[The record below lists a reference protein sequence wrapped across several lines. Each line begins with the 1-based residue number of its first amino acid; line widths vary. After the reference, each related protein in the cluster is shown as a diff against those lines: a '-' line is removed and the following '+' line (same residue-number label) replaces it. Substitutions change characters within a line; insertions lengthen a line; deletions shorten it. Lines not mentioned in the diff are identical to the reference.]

1 MAERTEQRD
10 LNAVQR
16 WLQSVISHPGGVDAG
31 VDSDEAQRIIRLKRG
46 ELEQVVRRS
55 RNLTAEQRLGIY
67 ANAYYARLLECLRES
82 FPVLAGAMG
91 REVFDEFAFEYLQ
104 RHPSRSYTLGH
115 LGDRFADFLNDTRP
129 DRPTEP
135 SPLPSPGIPGEGVTD
150 GSPPPVGWPD
160 FLIDLARLEW
170 SIEQVFDG
178 PGVEGQ
184 CLLTVDDLR
193 AIPRSRWLDAKLV
206 LVVCAKLMEFGY
218 PVNTYYTAARRA
230 KEGDVTPVPEP
241 SPEYLCLTRRDFI
254 VRRVALTKPQYAL
267 LQSIAE
273 GRTVGQALAAA
284 GDETDASDDELAA
297 MIRQWFADWA
307 GLGLFAG
314 VEV

>member
-16 WLQSVISHPGGVDAG
+16 WLQSVISHPGGVEAG
-31 VDSDEAQRIIRLKRG
+31 VDSDQAQRIIHLKRG

-82 FPVLAGAMG
+82 FPVLVRAMG

-115 LGDRFADFLNDTRP
+115 LGDRFADFLNETRP
-129 DRPTEP
+129 DCPPT
-135 SPLPSPGIPGEGVTD
+135 
-150 GSPPPVGWPD
+150 GSAPPPVGWPD

-170 SIEQVFDG
+170 TIEQVFDG

-184 CLLTVDDLR
+184 RLLAANDLH
-193 AIPRSRWLDAKLV
+193 AIPQNCWPDARLV
-206 LVVCAKLMEFGY
+206 LVVCAKLMEFRY

-230 KEGDVTPVPEP
+230 KEGEVTPVPQP
-241 SPEYLCLTRRDFI
+241 QREYLCLTRRDFV

-284 GDETDASDDELAA
+284 GDETDAGDDELAV
-297 MIRQWFADWA
+297 MMRQWFADWA

-314 VEV
+314 VDV